1 MKDVRFSVS
10 STAGLQCFCM
20 DTKGYHEAEKKV
32 ESFYRRGKRKQCLD
46 TIGKSVLRMLLVAYG
61 SIRTWSRSWV
71 QGLHGAVSFSSMSKV
86 APENQFTVVNALGFT
101 GDKRKEYM

>member
-1 MKDVRFSVS
+1 MLWSLES
-10 STAGLQCFCM
+10 GMGSTKC
-20 DTKGYHEAEKKV
+20 TKPCSK
-32 ESFYRRGKRKQCLD
+32 
-46 TIGKSVLRMLLVAYG
+46 LRMIEIAVFHKAFVL
-61 SIRTWSRSWV
+61 SQIRTWSRSWV